1 MGRFQLVL
9 LLLVATIFIIHGMDG
24 GSANAESGPQKMVAD
39 PPKNNERESIEAAEA
54 PQKHHSSFDKS
65 VAGGGVIIGG
75 LVTAIFAAVYCY
87 IRLTRTRTRTAAT
100 DDHILV

>member
-24 GSANAESGPQKMVAD
+24 GSVNAESDPQKLVAD
-39 PPKNNERESIEAAEA
+39 PPENNERESIEAAEA
-54 PQKHHSSFDKS
+54 PQKHHSSSDKS
-65 VAGGGVIIGG
+65 VVGGGVIIGG

-87 IRLTRTRTRTAAT
+87 IRVTRTRTTI
-100 DDHILV
+100 DDHIIV